1 MKSLSETKGILVP
14 VDFSALTENGISHAV
29 AMARI
34 FHKPIYLLHVLRKR
48 LFESDHAFTIETE
61 EALARLENMAEET
74 FSKSGI
80 ETTAIIKTGNVFELI
95 GKTAQELPATMV
107 VMPTHGI
114 RGIQYIVGSHAFRV
128 ISTGGEIP
136 FLVVQER
143 PAPELGIR
151 KVVLPFSFEA
161 ESRQK
166 LTWAVELNKLFN
178 CDFLILAENESD
190 EFIAQKVQINIDY
203 ARRMLD
209 KNKCRYTL
217 HNAIGKD
224 NFYHEIVRFSIAHNA
239 DLIMLMSEEEISLTE
254 YFTGS
259 DEQEVLAN
267 QAQIPVFCI
276 NTFQSSRI
284 ARPAMFQ

>member
-14 VDFSALTENGISHAV
+14 VDFSALTENGISHAI
-29 AMARI
+29 AMAKI
-34 FHKPIYLLHVLRKR
+34 FNKPIYLLHAIRR
-48 LFESDHAFTIETE
+48 SIFETE
-61 EALARLENMAEET
+61 HKFKLGIEEARARLENLAEDT
-74 FSKSGI
+74 LSRSGI
-80 ETTAIIKTGNVFELI
+80 ETTALIKTGSIFELI
-95 GKTAQELPATMV
+95 GKAALELPATLV
-107 VMPTHGI
+107 VMPTHGVH
-114 RGIQYIVGSHAFRV
+114 GLQHIVGSHAFRI
-128 ISTGGEIP
+128 ISSGGEIP
-136 FLVVQER
+136 FMVVQER
-143 PAPELGIR
+143 PVPELGIR
-151 KVVLPFSFEA
+151 KVILPFSFEA

-239 DLIMLMSEEEISLTE
+239 DLIMLMSEEEISMVE

-259 DEQEVLAN
+259 EEQGILAN
-267 QAQIPVFCI
+267 SAQIPVFCI
-276 NTFQSSRI
+276 NTFQNSRV

>member
-1 MKSLSETKGILVP
+1 MKSISETKGILVP
-14 VDFSALTENGISHAV
+14 VDFSALTENGISHAI

-34 FHKPIYLLHVLRKR
+34 FNKPIYLLHVMRRR
-48 LFESDHAFTIETE
+48 LLESDHTFNLEKE
-61 EALARLENMAEET
+61 EAIARLENMAEDT
-74 FSKSGI
+74 FSSSGI
-80 ETTAIIKTGNVFELI
+80 ETTALVKSGNVFELI
-95 GKTAQELPATMV
+95 GKVAQELPATMV

-114 RGIQYIVGSHAFRV
+114 HGIQYIVGSNAFRM
-128 ISTGGEIP
+128 ISTGGEVP

-143 PAPELGIR
+143 PVPEQGIR

-178 CDFLILAENESD
+178 CEFLILAENESD
-190 EFIAQKVQINIDY
+190 EYIAQKVQINIDY

-209 KNKCRYTL
+209 KNKCRYTIQT
-217 HNAIGKD
+217 ARGRE
-224 NFYHEIVRFSIAHNA
+224 NFYHEIVRFATAHNA
-239 DLIMLMSEEEISLTE
+239 DLIMLMSEEEISIAE

-259 DEQEVLAN
+259 EEQEILAN
-267 QAQIPVFCI
+267 ASQIPVFCI

>member
-1 MKSLSETKGILVP
+1 MKSLLETKGILVP
-14 VDFSALTENGISHAV
+14 VDFSALTDNGIAHAI

-34 FHKPIYLLHVLRKR
+34 FNKPIHLLHVMRRR
-48 LFESDHAFTIETE
+48 LMESDHTFNLEKE
-61 EALARLENMAEET
+61 EVVARLENMAEDT
-74 FSKSGI
+74 FSNSGI
-80 ETTAIIKTGNVFELI
+80 ETTALVKSGSIFELI
-95 GKTAQELPATMV
+95 GKVAQELPATMV

-114 RGIQYIVGSHAFRV
+114 RGFQRIIGSNAFRV
-128 ISTGGEIP
+128 IAAGGDIP

-166 LTWAVELNKLFN
+166 LSWAVELNKLFN
-178 CDFLILAENESD
+178 CEFLILSENESD
-190 EFIAQKVQINIDY
+190 EYIAQKVQLNIDY

-217 HNAIGKD
+217 QTAHNGA
-224 NFYHEIVRFSIAHNA
+224 NFYHEIVRFATVNNA
-239 DLIMLMSEEEISLTE
+239 DLIMLMAEEEISLAE

-259 DEQEVLAN
+259 DEQEILAN
-267 QAQIPVFCI
+267 SSQIPVFCI